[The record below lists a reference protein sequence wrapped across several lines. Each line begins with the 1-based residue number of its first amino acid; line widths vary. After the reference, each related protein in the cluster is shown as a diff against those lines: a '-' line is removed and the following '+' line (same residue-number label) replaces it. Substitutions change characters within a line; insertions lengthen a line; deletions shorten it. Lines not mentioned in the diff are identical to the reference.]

1 MADLAKVQP
10 GQPVIRNAT
19 QDDVPAIRNIADV
32 AWQDT
37 YGELL
42 DGEWINT
49 HLAEWYEP
57 SLVTSQITE
66 AEARADCHFM
76 VTEVR
81 GEVVGYLH
89 FQTMADRGPY
99 LRRLYLL
106 PEHQGKGIG
115 MALISELHSR
125 LGSGFEYELDVH
137 PENLRAVT
145 FYEGLGARWTGGHIE
160 PCWDLMRVRV

>member
-1 MADLAKVQP
+1 MKAE
-10 GQPVIRNAT
+10 QPVIRNAT
-19 QDDVPAIRNIADV
+19 QADV
-32 AWQDT
+32 AAIRSIALVAWHNT
-37 YGELL
+37 YADLL
-42 DGEWINT
+42 DSGWIDA
-49 HLAEWYEP
+49 HVAEWYAP
-57 SLVTSQITE
+57 DVVQSQIRE
-66 AEARADCHFM
+66 AELRPDCHFM
-76 VTEVR
+76 VAEADG

-99 LRRLYLL
+99 MRRLYLL
-106 PEHQGKGIG
+106 PEHQGTGLG